1 MISNIPSLD
10 LHGEIRGRA
19 RILVDEFIKD
29 NYKIGKYEIAI
40 IHGIGKGLIKK
51 EVHDLLK
58 KHKYVLEYHL
68 DNFNS
73 GCTLVKI
80 RRNIDNKTI
89 ENYNKR

>member
-1 MISNIPSLD
+1 MISSIPTLD
-10 LHGEIRGRA
+10 LHGEIRGHA

-29 NYKIGKYEIAI
+29 NYKIGKYEVAI
-40 IHGIGKGLIKK
+40 IHGIGEGIIKK

-68 DNFNS
+68 DNFNN

-80 RRNIDNKTI
+80 RKNLD
-89 ENYNKR
+89 